1 MDVQAFFDEL
11 DEKRNY
17 VAERL
22 AEDPLPKGRAAT
34 AAVRAEIQRL
44 GLDKH
49 VADLETDGFTV
60 VRPETVNEPGLVE
73 RLIAATERV
82 EAVRLPNT
90 YNRMR
95 GGAEGGVATGTI
107 TFDMLEEDRAFEEA
121 LMAPVPLALV
131 TYLLGYH
138 AKAGMV
144 LTLTKGQG
152 GTPLRVHADSR
163 CRFPEPWPT
172 YAQVCNVTWLL
183 SDYSKDEGATCFV
196 PGSHLLGRGPS
207 VEEFPEVLAER
218 EELYTVEAPA
228 GSVMIWHGATWHG
241 AHPRKAPGVRRSMVN
256 VFMRQY
262 LITEE
267 PVYLTTSVEA
277 LQRNP
282 ARFGA
287 LAGLADYQPYD
298 RRGPQVPE
306 QRISGVWLHD

>member
-1 MDVQAFFDEL
+1 MDVAAFFDEL
-11 DEKRNY
+11 DEKRNH

-22 AEDPLPKGRAAT
+22 AAEPLPAGPAAT
-34 AAVRAEIQRL
+34 AAVRAEVHRL
-44 GLDKH
+44 DLESH
-49 VADLETDGFTV
+49 VANLETDGFTV
-60 VRPETVNEPGLVE
+60 VPPETVNQPGLAE
-73 RLIAATERV
+73 RLRAATERV
-82 EAVRLPNT
+82 EAVRPPNT
-90 YNRMR
+90 YNQES
-95 GGAEGGVATGTI
+95 GGAQGEGAVGTI

-138 AKAGMV
+138 AKVGMV
-144 LTLTKGQG
+144 LTLTKGSG
-152 GTPLRVHADSR
+152 SASLPIHADAR

-196 PGSHLLGRGPS
+196 PGSHLLGRGPR
-207 VEEFPEVLAER
+207 VEETPEVLAQTEAIH
-218 EELYTVEAPA
+218 TVEAPA
-228 GSVMIWHGATWHG
+228 GSVMVWHGGTWHG
-241 AHPRKAPGVRRSMVN
+241 AHGRKAPGLRRCLVN

-267 PVYLTTSVEA
+267 PVYLTTSLDA
-277 LQRNP
+277 LKRNP

-298 RRGPQVPE
+298 RRGPRVPP
-306 QRISGVWLHD
+306 QRISGIWLHD